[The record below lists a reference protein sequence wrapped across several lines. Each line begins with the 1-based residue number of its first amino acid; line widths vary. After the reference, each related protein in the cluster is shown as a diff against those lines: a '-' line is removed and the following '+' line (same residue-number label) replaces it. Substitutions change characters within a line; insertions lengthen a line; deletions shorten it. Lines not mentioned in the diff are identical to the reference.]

1 MNLKALIE
9 KRNAKIGELEK
20 LTEKVSAETRA
31 FSEDEQKQFDT
42 LKSEIEALTETIKS
56 VQESI
61 NLSTDKDDSKAT
73 EEPSESETRAFANYI
88 RDIETRSD
96 TNITTTANGAVIPK
110 SIANKII
117 EKVKDISPLYQFAT
131 KYNVKGTLSI
141 PYYDETTT
149 AMEMAYA
156 TEFTDLESTAGK
168 FLSIDLN
175 GFLAGVLTKISKSII
190 NNSDFDI
197 VGFIVERM
205 AKAIAEWLEK
215 ELINGTSGKI
225 TGLSGVT
232 QSVTTASATAITA
245 DELIDLQETVPD
257 VYQNNACWIMSKTTR
272 TKIRKLKDS
281 DGNYILNKD
290 ATARWGYTL
299 FGKDVYVSENM
310 PAVASGKTSI
320 YYGDFSGLAVK
331 ISEDMNIEVLRE
343 KFATQHAIGV
353 VGWIEVDSKVE
364 NAQKVSKLVQ
374 KGS

>member
-31 FSEDEQKQFDT
+31 FSEDEQKLFNT

-61 NLSTDKDDSKAT
+61 NLSTDKDDTT

-364 NAQKVSKLVQ
+364 NAQKVAKLVQ